1 MNWWNYFEKNSLI
14 SESTGIHSNM
24 HLRWDQIVRLKLK
37 MRRWKSTKLASEVRK
52 NESCGEDGNTI
63 MKHPKSCHEGL
74 CFVISGEDDQHQQSN
89 QSFQDQIKV
98 ESGGVGGLC
107 GGADQNGQL
116 YYLKPGACVTFI
128 SGDKLDVG
136 VDNDRLSPT
145 NLLVF

>member
-1 MNWWNYFEKNSLI
+1 
-14 SESTGIHSNM
+14 M

-52 NESCGEDGNTI
+52 NESCEDDGDMT

-74 CFVISGEDDQHQQSN
+74 CFVVTGEDDQHEKSN
-89 QSFQDQIKV
+89 QSLEDHLKV
-98 ESGGVGGLC
+98 EGGIIG

-116 YYLKPGACVTFI
+116 YYLKPGSCVTFI
-128 SGDKLDVG
+128 SGDKLDG
-136 VDNDRLSPT
+136 GTDNDRLSPT